1 MSTLV
6 CTRSAATIS
15 MVLCQDLFIIVL
27 ELSLKAKDTL
37 GSLFCPLY
45 TAGGGTRRQERPE
58 PLYSAEQEK
67 GGHALHSIHDSR
79 KELYI
84 ENRKN

>member
-1 MSTLV
+1 MPQAYLWYCV
-6 CTRSAATIS
+6 RIC
-15 MVLCQDLFIIVL
+15 LIVL
-27 ELSLKAKDTL
+27 EWSFQTKDTL
-37 GSLFCPLY
+37 GSLFCPLS

-58 PLYSAEQEK
+58 PLYSAEQEE
-67 GGHALHSIHDSR
+67 GGHALHSIHDSQ